1 VAEVAR
7 PVIRAVLDTN
17 VLVLPGLRRDL
28 QNAAQEG
35 AFTAIWSPWIIAELN
50 RVLTWK
56 WLERTATS
64 SAARNVI
71 CDLSPANWQRCS
83 MAATAMMEIL
93 LATFEL
99 VNPRPPYPETWD
111 TLADVQDVP
120 IWVAAVEG
128 RKAGPSTSFRT
139 TGATTRRSKRMA
151 GTSIRASNTSVAQ
164 TSSAGSPTPS
174 WSGAWLTPSRVWP
187 TWHRACWGWP
197 WRSAEQAN
205 RAGVVIAVD

>member
-1 VAEVAR
+1 
-7 PVIRAVLDTN
+7 VIRAVLDTN
-17 VLVLPGLRRDL
+17 VLVPPGLRRDL
-28 QNAAQEG
+28 QDAAQEG
-35 AFTAIWSPWIIAELN
+35 AFTAMWSPWIIAELN

-164 TSSAGSPTPS
+164 TSSPAHQHLAGAVLGSPQAGYGQRGTALAV
-174 WSGAWLTPSRVWP
+174 GGLGVAPSRP
-187 TWHRACWGWP
+187 IEQGW
-197 WRSAEQAN
+197 
-205 RAGVVIAVD
+205 

>member
-17 VLVLPGLRRDL
+17 VLVPPGLRRDL
-28 QNAAQEG
+28 QNAAQEA

-99 VNPRPPYPETWD
+99 VNPRPPFPETWD

-120 IWVAAVEG
+120 IWAAAVEG
-128 RKAGPSTSFRT
+128 RAQYVVSNNRRDYPPRQEDGRHIYQGVEYLSGTDVLRRLT
-139 TGATTRRSKRMA
+139 AT
-151 GTSIRASNTSVAQ
+151 
-164 TSSAGSPTPS
+164 
-174 WSGAWLTPSRVWP
+174 
-187 TWHRACWGWP
+187 
-197 WRSAEQAN
+197 
-205 RAGVVIAVD
+205 